1 MSNDKFQIPNSKS
14 QTKSKIQ
21 IPNYKKILI
30 VRLDRIGDVLL
41 STPVIKALR
50 DSYPESHIAFMV
62 RPYARDIVEGN
73 PYLDEVIIYDKAG
86 SEKGIMG
93 TIRFA
98 KKLKS
103 MKFDVVIILHPTS
116 RTNLVVFLA
125 GIPQRI
131 GFDRKWGVLLSKKI
145 SHTKQFGLKHEIDY
159 TLGIL
164 SCIGIEARDRSLYMP
179 IKRSSEEGV
188 AAIFRESGIGMDD
201 IVVTINPGA
210 SCPSKRWRA
219 EKFAGVANGL
229 IEKYKAKIVI
239 ISDKKDKVFGDKM
252 ASLVK
257 AECLNLCGDTTIS
270 DIASVLRRSN
280 LLISN
285 DSGPVHIACAVD
297 TPVISIFGRSD
308 RGLSPQ
314 RWGPSGDK
322 SVVLHRDVG
331 CDICLAHNCKN
342 GFKCLESIAISDVV
356 EAADK
361 LLGE

>member
-1 MSNDKFQIPNSKS
+1 MDNKS
-14 QTKSKIQ
+14 EIRNPKSETNPKIQ
-21 IPNYKKILI
+21 IPKYGKILI

-50 DSYPESHIAFMV
+50 DAYPESHIAFMV
-62 RPYARDIVEGN
+62 RPYTRDIVEGN
-73 PYLDEVIIYDKAG
+73 PYLNEVIIYDKAG
-86 SEKGIMG
+86 SEKGIVG
-93 TIRFA
+93 TIKFA
-98 KKLKS
+98 KMLKS
-103 MKFDVVIILHPTS
+103 MKFDVAMILHPTS
-116 RTNLVVFLA
+116 RTNLVTFLA

-145 SHTKQFGLKHEIDY
+145 PHTKQFGLKHEIDY

-164 SCIGIEARDRSLYMP
+164 GSIGIETRDRSLYMP
-179 IKRSSEEGV
+179 IKRSSEESV
-188 AAIFRESGIGMDD
+188 AAIFRMSGIGMDD

-229 IEKYKAKIVI
+229 IEKHKVKIVI
-239 ISDKKDKVFGDKM
+239 ISDKIDRIFGDKM

-270 DIASVLRRSN
+270 DIASVLRRTD

-285 DSGPVHIACAVD
+285 DSGPVHIACAVG

-322 SVVLHRDVG
+322 SVVLHKDVG

-342 GFKCLESIAISDVV
+342 GFKCLEAVSISDVV
-356 EAADK
+356 DAAEG